1 MSTEAEMNIAR
12 NVAKA
17 RSMATTAATLKKVL
31 TVDSMNENVK
41 AVQYAVRGPI
51 VIRAGEIENEIRA
64 GKKYPFDEV
73 IKCNI
78 GDAHAM
84 GQSPITYI
92 RQVVSGA
99 AYPDLLAA
107 GNNNGVIPA
116 DASAQAQRILDGCG
130 GQSLGAYSN
139 SAGVQVIREDIA
151 RYIEQRDGIGKVDPS
166 DVVMSTGASGGI
178 VALLK
183 MLVRGPNDGIMI
195 PIPQYPLY
203 SACLAEFNA
212 TVVPYYLNEE
222 TNWSLDIEE
231 LERAYQKSTVKPKAI
246 CIINPGNPTGQVA
259 DYENIKKVLEF
270 AYQRRLFVLADE
282 VYQDNIYADGAAFHS
297 FRKVML
303 EMGEPY
309 SNTIELASFHS
320 TSKGYMGEC
329 GFRSGYMET
338 INLDADVKV
347 QLTKLI
353 SSRLCPPVPG
363 QAAMD
368 VVVNPPQ
375 PGSESYPLFKE
386 QRDKVLADLKYKAK
400 LVAETFNAIE
410 GVSCQAVQ
418 GAMYAF
424 PNIKLPEKF
433 VKEANAKGLVP
444 DAYYCSLLL
453 EETGI
458 CVVPGSG
465 FRQKPGTWHFRTTI
479 LPPKEKMEKFAQL
492 FTKFHLGILAK
503 YASPKKGAKVI

>member
-1 MSTEAEMNIAR
+1 
-12 NVAKA
+12 
-17 RSMATTAATLKKVL
+17 
-31 TVDSMNENVK
+31 
-41 AVQYAVRGPI
+41 
-51 VIRAGEIENEIRA
+51 
-64 GKKYPFDEV
+64 
-73 IKCNI
+73 
-78 GDAHAM
+78 M
-84 GQSPITYI
+84 G
-92 RQVVSGA
+92 
-99 AYPDLLAA
+99 
-107 GNNNGVIPA
+107 
-116 DASAQAQRILDGCG
+116 
-130 GQSLGAYSN
+130 
-139 SAGVQVIREDIA
+139 
-151 RYIEQRDGIGKVDPS
+151 RDGIGKVDPANIY
-166 DVVMSTGASGGI
+166 MSTGASGAI

-183 MLVRGPNDGIMI
+183 MLVRGPHDGIMI

-231 LERAYQKSTVKPKAI
+231 LERAYSAAEVKPKAI
-246 CIINPGNPTGQVA
+246 CIINPGNPTGQVQS
-259 DYENIKKVLEF
+259 YENIRKVL
-270 AYQRRLFVLADE
+270 
-282 VYQDNIYADGAAFHS
+282 
-297 FRKVML
+297 L
-303 EMGEPY
+303 EMGEKY
-309 SNTIELASFHS
+309 SSTMELASFHS

-329 GFRSGYMET
+329 GFRAGYMEVM
-338 INLDADVKV
+338 NLDKDVGV

-375 PGSESYPLFKE
+375 PGSESFELFSQQKE
-386 QRDKVLADLKYKAK
+386 KVLSDLKYKAK
-400 LVAETFNAIE
+400 LVADTFNAIE
-410 GVSCQAVQ
+410 GITCQAVQ

-433 VKEANAKGLVP
+433 ILEANEKGVVP

-492 FTKFHLGILAK
+492 FTSFHLGILAK
-503 YASPKKGAKVI
+503 YGKK